1 MAYVSA
7 GVYVKETDNSLYAS
21 ALAPTIIG
29 VVGTATKGPLDTPVL
44 VTNEGQFVEAFG
56 RPRTKDYGMHA
67 TIEALKA
74 CRLVYFVRIAGA
86 AKTKGSVS
94 ILDAGSAATAASIGP
109 SANAEPFNLYTGSVE
124 APVGTRTSSIRIS
137 YDDGAGLLVVNP
149 AFIGIQ
155 AAVTCATPEAYNLNA
170 IAAGADTYIDVTVNG
185 GVKQTIVFDSA
196 DPIIVANGGYAALT
210 AAGVAHVIND
220 QILSGEAAY
229 NPGTAPTVTLRS
241 DRFGTSS
248 SIRVTAQATLPDA
261 NTAFGFDVALHTGAG
276 SNVADLFAVDASEVE
291 TLVEASA
298 PADLVVDVGLTGT
311 VTIHTLTTGAAKSIE
326 IVSANSPAIGA
337 SPRINLTPLDAV
349 VNGTNT
355 GAAANTLKFEAIS
368 YGSHSSDISVRIA
381 ASTAI
386 TGCVRVDVLYR
397 GVVMETYDKL
407 YKSPTPVVGGYAL
420 ITTINSGNSTA
431 GYSASEW
438 VVASDLSAL
447 GENPVVGTHTLSA
460 GNDGDNWTAGTVVGS
475 VTGTV
480 RTGMQNFRDPEQ
492 IYINVLATPGI
503 SWAAVV
509 TEGFDICGSR
519 LDCLYVADVPQG
531 LSPADAVKWHNGDA
545 SVTVTVDQEA
555 RTENNSTVWNSSYG
569 AFYYPFV
576 EIFDKYNEE
585 NIFVPPSALLLR
597 TIAYTDEVADPWYAP
612 AGPNRTQASSI
623 LSLEYSPTLGE
634 RDLMQLPGNNVNP
647 IANIS
652 GVGVVIMGQKTA
664 QKASTSLDRVNVR
677 RLLLLAEK
685 LVAQA
690 TFFLNFEQN
699 DEVMW
704 RRWINLVTPVFEDI
718 KARRGLYDFRI
729 IADATTTTSLLI
741 DQNTFL
747 GKIFLQPTKSAEKL
761 IVDFNLVPTGVN
773 FSEYTQA

>member
-21 ALAPTIIG
+21 AIAPTIIG
-29 VVGTATKGPLDTPVL
+29 VVGTATKGPLDTPTL
-44 VTNEGQFVEAFG
+44 VTNAGQFIEAFG
-56 RPRTKDYGMHA
+56 RPRTKDYGMHT

-86 AKTKGSVS
+86 AKTKGSIS
-94 ILDAGSAATAASIGP
+94 ILDAGSVATSATIGP

-124 APVGTRTSSIRIS
+124 APVGTRTSTIRIS
-137 YDDGAGLLVVNP
+137 YDDGAGILVVNP
-149 AFIGIQ
+149 AFIGVQ
-155 AAVTCATPEAYNLNA
+155 AVETSAAQPYNLNG
-170 IAAGADTYIDVTVNG
+170 IAAGAATYLDVTFNG
-185 GVKQTIVFDSA
+185 GVKQTIVFDIA
-196 DPIIVANGGYAALT
+196 DPLIVANGGYAALT

-220 QILSGEAAY
+220 QIHDGEAKY
-229 NPGTAPTVTLRS
+229 NPGTAPTVDVRTEKYGSSATLQFS
-241 DRFGTSS
+241 
-248 SIRVTAQATLPDA
+248 AQPILPDA
-261 NTAFGFDVALHTGAG
+261 NTVISFDLALHTGVAG
-276 SNVADLFAVDASEVE
+276 SNVADLYAVDATEVE
-291 TLVEASA
+291 TIIEASA
-298 PADLVVDVGLTGT
+298 PTDLVVDVGLTGT
-311 VTIHTLTTGAAKSIE
+311 VTVHTLTTGAAKSIR
-326 IVSANSPAIGA
+326 IISANSPAVGA
-337 SPRINLTPLDAV
+337 SPRINLTPLDIV
-349 VNGTNT
+349 VNGTNV
-355 GAAANTLKFEAIS
+355 GAAANTVKFEALT
-368 YGSHSSDISVRIA
+368 YGSHSSDISVRVV
-381 ASTAI
+381 ASSALA
-386 TGCVRVDVLYR
+386 GCVRVDVLYR
-397 GVVMETYDKL
+397 DTVMETYDKL
-407 YKSPTPVVGGYAL
+407 YKSPTPVAGGYAL
-420 ITTINSGNSTA
+420 VATINAGNTTA

-438 VVASDLSAL
+438 VLASSLSAP
-447 GENPVVGTHTLSA
+447 GENPVAGTYDLSA
-460 GNDGDNWTAGTVVGS
+460 GTDGDNWTAGTVVGT
-475 VTGTV
+475 VAGTV

-509 TEGFDICGSR
+509 TEGFDICASR
-519 LDCLYVADVPQG
+519 LDCLYVADVPQS

-545 SVTVTVDQEA
+545 SVTATVDQES
-555 RTENNSTVWNSSYG
+555 RTENNATMWNSSYG

-576 EIFDKYNEE
+576 EIFDKYNDDS
-585 NIFVPPSALLLR
+585 IFVPPSALLLR
-597 TIAYTDEVADPWYAP
+597 TIAYTDEAADPWYAP

-634 RDLMQLPGNNVNP
+634 RDLMQLTGNNINP

-664 QKASTSLDRVNVR
+664 QKATTSLDRVNVR

-699 DEVMW
+699 DEIMW

-729 IADATTTTSLLI
+729 IADSTTTTNLLI
-741 DQNTFL
+741 DQTTFL

>member
-1 MAYVSA
+1 MPYVSA

-21 ALAPTIIG
+21 AIAPTIIG
-29 VVGTATKGPLDTPVL
+29 VVGTATKGPLDTPTL
-44 VTNEGQFVEAFG
+44 VTNAGQFIEAFG
-56 RPRTKDYGMHA
+56 RPRTKDYGMHT

-86 AKTKGSVS
+86 AKTKGSIS
-94 ILDAGSAATAASIGP
+94 ILDAGSAATAATIGP

-124 APVGTRTSSIRIS
+124 APVGTRTSLIRIS
-137 YDDGAGLLVVNP
+137 YDDGAGIVVVNP
-149 AFIGIQ
+149 AFIGVQ
-155 AAVTCATPEAYNLNA
+155 AAVTCANPGPYNLNT
-170 IAAGADTYIDVTVNG
+170 IAGGADTYLDVTSNA

-196 DPIIVANGGYAALT
+196 DPLIVANGGYAALT
-210 AAGVAHVIND
+210 AAGVAHVVND
-220 QILSGEAAY
+220 QILSAEAVY
-229 NPGTAPTVTLRS
+229 TPGTASTVTLRS
-241 DRFGTSS
+241 DRYGTSS
-248 SIRVTAQATLPDA
+248 SVRVTAQATLPDA
-261 NTAFGFDVALHTGAG
+261 NVRFAFDVALHTGAG
-276 SNVADLFAVDASEVE
+276 SNVADLFAVDATEVE

-298 PADLVVDVGLTGT
+298 PTDLVVDVGLTGT
-311 VTIHTLTTGAAKSIE
+311 VTIHTLTTGAAKSIR
-326 IVSANSPAIGA
+326 IISANSPAVGA
-337 SPRINLTPLDAV
+337 SPLINLAPLDV
-349 VNGTNT
+349 VINGTNS
-355 GAAANTLKFEAIS
+355 GAAANTVKFEALT
-368 YGSHSSDISVRIA
+368 YGSHSSDISVRVV
-381 ASTAI
+381 ASSALA
-386 TGCVRVDVLYR
+386 GCVRVDVLYR
-397 GVVMETYDKL
+397 DTVMETYDKL
-407 YKSPTPVVGGYAL
+407 YKSPTPVAGGYAL
-420 ITTINSGNSTA
+420 VATINAGNTTA

-438 VVASDLSAL
+438 VLASSLSAP
-447 GENPVVGTHTLSA
+447 GENPVAGTYDLSA
-460 GNDGDNWTAGTVVGS
+460 GTDGDNWTAGTVVGT
-475 VTGTV
+475 VAGTV

-509 TEGFDICGSR
+509 TEGFDICASR
-519 LDCLYVADVPQG
+519 LDCLYVADVPQS

-545 SVTVTVDQEA
+545 SVTATVDQES
-555 RTENNSTVWNSSYG
+555 RTENNATMWNSSYG

-576 EIFDKYNEE
+576 EIFDKYNDDS
-585 NIFVPPSALLLR
+585 IFVPPSALLLR
-597 TIAYTDEVADPWYAP
+597 TIAYTDEAADPWYAP

-634 RDLMQLPGNNVNP
+634 RDLMQLTGNNINP

-664 QKASTSLDRVNVR
+664 QKATTSLDRVNVR

-699 DEVMW
+699 DEIMW

-729 IADATTTTSLLI
+729 IADSTTTTNLLI
-741 DQNTFL
+741 DQTTFL